1 MGLSID
7 TKGYGTVACGKK
19 SGESIISENV
29 IKASGEVRTK
39 QSREFMEGKGREG
52 MGREGEKLSLWWWW
66 GEVWMQSRD
75 QNCGTFTLLL
85 GAMI

>member
-7 TKGYGTVACGKK
+7 TKGYGTVGYGKK

-52 MGREGEKLSLWWWW
+52 EGGGEAFALVVVGRGVDAVARPELRHFYSVTYSGP
-66 GEVWMQSRD
+66 
-75 QNCGTFTLLL
+75 
-85 GAMI
+85 